1 MWAQNRPTAL
11 WHPAEG
17 LRGQACELW
26 TGRGQDLELA
36 LVHND
41 IDSHRARIPGCTATC
56 VWCASVL
63 FHVPSATSRKT
74 CTDVTMA
81 CARPDRDPEML
92 ALDHIP
98 PLGPARGPF
107 QRSRGAGGVPRGVD
121 LIPPPI
127 RSTPPGTPERTCAA
141 RARPRCL
148 AHLPSPARL
157 VAGSRPAA
165 TLAYES
171 SSWTD
176 GSMAARQHWRS
187 RRLTVLRFAWY
198 WKDHPLS
205 SRLETPHEP
214 PKRCGLTPANLRE

>member
-1 MWAQNRPTAL
+1 MWAQNRRTAL

-41 IDSHRARIPGCTATC
+41 IDSHWARIPGCTATC

-98 PLGPARGPF
+98 PLGPARGAS
-107 QRSRGAGGVPRGVD
+107 QRFRGAGVVPRGVVLNPP
-121 LIPPPI
+121 LIRTTPLAPQQRPI
-127 RSTPPGTPERTCAA
+127 QPAPGTAAWLTCPAHPDWSRAAGLPALARTGALRGRTVSCRER
-141 RARPRCL
+141 RPLRWKR
-148 AHLPSPARL
+148 LPA
-157 VAGSRPAA
+157 
-165 TLAYES
+165 
-171 SSWTD
+171 
-176 GSMAARQHWRS
+176 
-187 RRLTVLRFAWY
+187 
-198 WKDHPLS
+198 
-205 SRLETPHEP
+205 
-214 PKRCGLTPANLRE
+214 